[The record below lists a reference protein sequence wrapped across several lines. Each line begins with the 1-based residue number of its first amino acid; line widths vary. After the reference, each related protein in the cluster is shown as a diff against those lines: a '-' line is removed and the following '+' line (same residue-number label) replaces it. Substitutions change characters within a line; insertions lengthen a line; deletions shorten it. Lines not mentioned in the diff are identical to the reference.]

1 MKSFYNAATKP
12 RIVLM
17 ALRVPL
23 VVGSILNLI
32 NQRDCLTKGA
42 AVNYF
47 SLCLNYVVPFSVSL
61 LSTYLT
67 LSVCS

>member
-17 ALRVPL
+17 ALRVSL

-32 NQRDCLTKGA
+32 NQGSQIA
-42 AVNYF
+42 AWIDIDWIN
-47 SLCLNYVVPFSVSL
+47 VS
-61 LSTYLT
+61 
-67 LSVCS
+67 